1 MVFFFRTV
9 DNGIK
14 LSSLLSIPDVTDV
27 HTMNKITSDE
37 LNRLVTHE
45 GSPKASQPLGHLLSK
60 IFQSFTVPLPDVF
73 SLKIP
78 FRKILYR
85 NQRIN
90 EKFSGT
96 SPDTLVPLYD
106 TEAKAWNW
114 ALPVDPPK
122 NASSSR
128 SGADS
133 EGESEGES
141 EGDDMQKATH
151 KEIFAA
157 FLNALAG
164 CLAASQPKLVEMRF
178 ATSTWSAAS
187 AQKALPGSD
196 IKRKP
201 DLVLSDD
208 ISAKWGNIRVSAELT
223 HSRYQPAM
231 RLGKAADTHAYIMMS
246 EQPWRRFALILSFT
260 DEYRHLRVLM
270 YDHSGGAVSPRFDI
284 YQQPDIFSHIIAAI
298 NFGSLECVG
307 YDPTVSFSKIVSPPR
322 FKDINC
328 YRPIRNAPARP
339 STTDCTVAVSTSSL
353 PFPEDPDGVSSSD
366 ALESVVASDSSD
378 SDSTEEGPS
387 GSATHYSMDEE
398 HFPPPSLPVHPTAT
412 RSAPLLSL
420 ASQMPQAEMTES
432 IYSVTPLPSQFPYSA
447 QSPEPWGKI
456 RVGQKVYTIRRIIFA
471 SRGLVGRGT
480 VCYLATLDDEDY
492 IIKDHWVVGKDDN
505 VVLNEIKMLELMDG
519 LPGVPKLVDHWVVE
533 QSDGDPDVT
542 RKYRQKERRS
552 TRGTSRTHEFVRA
565 LRDIVK
571 IQQAAVEERQNLHRD
586 CSLNNAMILDE
597 PEGSEGFLIDW
608 EFAVRIASDHKYPIG
623 GTGTV
628 PFMSRG
634 LLNQY
639 AVLQQEADL
648 ESKRKK
654 TAKKKETRGRNSV
667 DKPKTPKSSSDSL
680 ALPVSYVIQGYAD
693 DLESLFFVFAWVCI
707 KFCGPNSMV
716 RERLPNSLVD
726 RWTSLD
732 LGSCAAFKITFF
744 AYPGEEKRLT
754 DQFHPYF
761 KQLIPLAV
769 EWRRVLVDNMIH
781 PVTFDTILAV
791 LNSHLDKLPDDE
803 ELVSAVDMLRN
814 DAAILTKRVK
824 GKWIASDP
832 PSVVAPKRQKSH
844 HSDIESDSASGSDA

>member
-27 HTMNKITSDE
+27 HTINKITSDE

-78 FRKILYR
+78 FGKILYR

-114 ALPVDPPK
+114 ALPVGPPK

-133 EGESEGES
+133 EGKS

-164 CLAASQPKLVEMRF
+164 CLAASQPKLVEMCF

-208 ISAKWGNIRVSAELT
+208 ILAKWGNIRVSAELT
-223 HSRYQPAM
+223 HSRYRPAM

-246 EQPWRRFALILSFT
+246 EQPWRCFALILSFT

-284 YQQPDIFSHIIAAI
+284 YKQPDIFSHIIAAI
-298 NFGSLECVG
+298 NFGSLE
-307 YDPTVSFSKIVSPPR
+307 
-322 FKDINC
+322 
-328 YRPIRNAPARP
+328 NAPARP
-339 STTDCTVAVSTSSL
+339 STTDCTVAVFTSSL

-366 ALESVVASDSSD
+366 ALESVVTSDSSD

-420 ASQMPQAEMTES
+420 ASQMPQAEMTKS

-447 QSPEPWGKI
+447 RSPEPCGKI
-456 RVGQKVYTIRRIIFA
+456 CVGQKVYTIRRIIFA
-471 SRGLVGRGT
+471 SQGLVVRGT
-480 VCYLATLDDEDY
+480 ICYLATLDDEDY

-542 RKYRQKERRS
+542 LKYRQKERRS
-552 TRGTSRTHEFVRA
+552 TRGTSRTHVRLVLKPCGRPLHMFQTLKEFVRA
-565 LRDIVK
+565 LRDIIK
-571 IQQAAVEERQNLHRD
+571 IQQAAVEEHQILHRD

-608 EFAVRIASDHKYPIG
+608 EFAVRIALDHKYPIG

-628 PFMSRG
+628 PFMSCR

-639 AVLQQEADL
+639 AVLQQEVDL

-667 DKPKTPKSSSDSL
+667 DKPKTLKSSSDSL

-693 DLESLFFVFAWVCI
+693 DLESLFSC
-707 KFCGPNSMV
+707 
-716 RERLPNSLVD
+716 SLG
-726 RWTSLD
+726 LD
-732 LGSCAAFKITFF
+732 LGLCAAFKITFF
-744 AYPGEEKRLT
+744 TYPGEEKRLT
-754 DQFHPYF
+754 DQFHLYF

-791 LNSHLDKLPDDE
+791 LNSHLNKLPDDE

-824 GKWIASDP
+824 GKRIASDP

-844 HSDIESDSASGSDA
+844 HSDTESDSASGSDA

>member
-78 FRKILYR
+78 FGKILYR

-122 NASSSR
+122 NASSSHL
-128 SGADS
+128 GAD
-133 EGESEGES
+133 SEGES

-151 KEIFAA
+151 EEIFAA

-223 HSRYQPAM
+223 HSRYRPAM

-284 YQQPDIFSHIIAAI
+284 YKQPDIFSHIIAAI

-366 ALESVVASDSSD
+366 ALESVVTSDSSD
-378 SDSTEEGPS
+378 SDSMEEGPS

-447 QSPEPWGKI
+447 QSPEPCGKI
-456 RVGQKVYTIRRIIFA
+456 CVGQKVYTIRRIIFA

-571 IQQAAVEERQNLHRD
+571 IQQAAVEERQILHRD

-628 PFMSRG
+628 PFMSRR

-654 TAKKKETRGRNSV
+654 TAKRKETRGRNSV

-693 DLESLFFVFAWVCI
+693 DLESLFSCSLGFASSFVVPTVW
-707 KFCGPNSMV
+707 CGSACPIRWWIV
-716 RERLPNSLVD
+716 GPALTWD
-726 RWTSLD
+726 R
-732 LGSCAAFKITFF
+732 
-744 AYPGEEKRLT
+744 EEKCLT

-769 EWRRVLVDNMIH
+769 EWCRVLVDNMIH

-791 LNSHLDKLPDDE
+791 LNSHLDKLPNDE

-814 DAAILTKRVK
+814 DAAILTKCVK
-824 GKWIASDP
+824 GKQIASDP

-844 HSDIESDSASGSDA
+844 HSDTESDSASGSDA